1 MIIPHRGGRAGG
13 SLLPLSEKLAPRKRT
28 GLEFI
33 YGAGES
39 AAEVIVGSGVTT
51 WKPRAAVAQDGD
63 DLWRG
68 GATAQQFF
76 SDPFIS
82 DAPVRLWEAFKN
94 PQSVQPS
101 SIAAGRAGGWFAAR
115 QTVCIDGIVGH
126 VRRNRAR
133 RQRQVGRT
141 SHTAFGLLQQSATP
155 RGQASV
161 GVQHLQPRRI
171 AASVASLWFFIGE
184 PSQTA
189 QVTPIGAGQVAAIG
203 ESQILA
209 DEAGDGRLDGSG
221 ADSHPGL
228 QIAGAG
234 LEYHTRFVP
243 GTSTY
248 VEGAAE
254 KNPMIRRGY
263 SRDHRPDCEQLVI
276 ALIVNNEGFPFSYET
291 FDGNRTDV
299 STMETILRMVERK
312 YGKARRIWVF
322 DRGIV
327 SEENLAA
334 IRKRDGQYLTGTPRS
349 QMKQFEA
356 ELLKEDWTQ
365 VRPEVEVKKVAIPQ
379 GEETYILCRTS
390 GRKEKEKAI
399 RNRFSNSM
407 ETALKGLEKA
417 IATGRL
423 KDRNKMERRLGK
435 IQARHPQV
443 NDLYDVAL
451 KDTAEGVRLFWQ
463 IKEDRKNWRESREGA
478 YLLRTNLQ
486 AETAEE
492 LWSKYMQLTE
502 AEASFRALKSELSI
516 RPLFHQLEP
525 RVKAHVMVAFL
536 GYALW
541 VTLKHLLKR
550 RPAIVPKPSASGVEN
565 AQPMTPMKA
574 IALLSTLQ
582 SADIVLPTTDGREIR
597 LRRITEP
604 TAEQKSLL
612 RQLGISLPE
621 HLQFHRECSADSA
634 IA

>member
-1 MIIPHRGGRAGG
+1 MFLRSHGRQKDGKEHTYW
-13 SLLPLSEKLAPRKRT
+13 SLVETVRTPDGPRQKTLCYLGELNSSAQARWLTTVEVFNEQGEAQQLKLFPSHVEPPPDDPQVARVLLNKVRLERT
-28 GLEFI
+28 RQFGACFLGLELWRRLELDRFFEQ
-33 YGAGES
+33 AVDGES
-39 AAEVIVGSGVTT
+39 ADVPWSRVAALLAINRLCAPGSEL
-51 WKPRAAVAQDGD
+51 AVEQRWYPSTALD
-63 DLWRG
+63 DL
-68 GATAQQFF
+68 
-76 SDPFIS
+76 
-82 DAPVRLWEAFKN
+82 
-94 PQSVQPS
+94 
-101 SIAAGRAGGWFAAR
+101 
-115 QTVCIDGIVGH
+115 
-126 VRRNRAR
+126 
-133 RQRQVGRT
+133 
-141 SHTAFGLLQQSATP
+141 
-155 RGQASV
+155 
-161 GVQHLQPRRI
+161 
-171 AASVASLWFFIGE
+171 
-184 PSQTA
+184 
-189 QVTPIGAGQVAAIG
+189 
-203 ESQILA
+203 
-209 DEAGDGRLDGSG
+209 
-221 ADSHPGL
+221 L
-228 QIAGAG
+228 QIEDGKINDTRLYRCLDHILSHKTKLERHLKNRYGELFGAEFDV
-234 LEYHTRFVP
+234 LLYDL
-243 GTSTY
+243 TSTY

-254 KNPMIRRGY
+254 KNPMVRRGY

-291 FDGNRTDV
+291 FDGNRSDV

-390 GRKEKEKAI
+390 GRKEKERAI

-407 ETALKGLEKA
+407 ETALKGLEKT
-417 IATGRL
+417 IAAGRL

-443 NDLYDVAL
+443 NDLYDVGL
-451 KDTAEGVRLFWQ
+451 KDTVEGLRLFWQ

-478 YLLRTNLQ
+478 YLLRTNLK

-502 AEASFRALKSELSI
+502 AEASFRALKSELSV

-550 RPAIVPKPSASGVEN
+550 RPAILPKPSASGVEN
-565 AQPMTPMKA
+565 AEPMTPMKA

-582 SADIVLPTTDGREIR
+582 SADIVLPTTDDREIR

-612 RQLGISLPE
+612 RQLGISLPD
-621 HLQFHRECSADSA
+621 HLQFHRDCSADSA

>member
-1 MIIPHRGGRAGG
+1 MFLRSHGRKKDGKNHTYWSLVETVRTPDGPRQKTLCYLGELNNSAQARWLTTVEVFNEQGETQQLKLFPSHVEPPPDDPHVAQV
-13 SLLPLSEKLAPRKRT
+13 LLNKVRLERT
-28 GLEFI
+28 RQFGACLLGLEMWKRLELDRFFEQ
-33 YGAGES
+33 AADNES
-39 AAEVIVGSGVTT
+39 ADVPWSRVTALLAINRLCAPGSEL
-51 WKPRAAVAQDGD
+51 AVEQRWYPSTALD
-63 DLWRG
+63 DL
-68 GATAQQFF
+68 
-76 SDPFIS
+76 
-82 DAPVRLWEAFKN
+82 
-94 PQSVQPS
+94 
-101 SIAAGRAGGWFAAR
+101 
-115 QTVCIDGIVGH
+115 
-126 VRRNRAR
+126 
-133 RQRQVGRT
+133 
-141 SHTAFGLLQQSATP
+141 
-155 RGQASV
+155 
-161 GVQHLQPRRI
+161 
-171 AASVASLWFFIGE
+171 
-184 PSQTA
+184 
-189 QVTPIGAGQVAAIG
+189 
-203 ESQILA
+203 
-209 DEAGDGRLDGSG
+209 
-221 ADSHPGL
+221 L
-228 QIAGAG
+228 QIEDGKINDTRLYRCLDRILPHKTKLERHLKNRYGELFGAEFDV
-234 LEYHTRFVP
+234 LLYDL
-243 GTSTY
+243 TSTY

-254 KNPMIRRGY
+254 KNPMVRRGY

-334 IRKRDGQYLTGTPRS
+334 IRKRGGQYLTGTPRS
-349 QMKQFEA
+349 QMKRFEA
-356 ELLKEDWTQ
+356 ELLKENWTQ
-365 VRPEVEVKKVAIPQ
+365 VRPEVEIKKVAIPQ

-399 RNRFSNSM
+399 RNRFSNRM
-407 ETALKGLEKA
+407 ETALKGLEKT
-417 IATGRL
+417 IAAGRL

-443 NDLYDVAL
+443 NDLYDVGL
-451 KDTAEGVRLFWQ
+451 KDTVEGVRLFWQ
-463 IKEDRKNWRESREGA
+463 IKEDRKNWRDSREGA
-478 YLLRTNLQ
+478 YLLRTNLK
-486 AETAEE
+486 AETAEG
-492 LWSKYMQLTE
+492 LWARYMQLTE

-550 RPAIVPKPSASGVEN
+550 RPAIVSKPTANGIEN
-565 AQPMTPMKA
+565 TEPMTPMKA

-612 RQLGISLPE
+612 RQLGISLPD
-621 HLQFHRECSADSA
+621 HLQFHRDCSADSA